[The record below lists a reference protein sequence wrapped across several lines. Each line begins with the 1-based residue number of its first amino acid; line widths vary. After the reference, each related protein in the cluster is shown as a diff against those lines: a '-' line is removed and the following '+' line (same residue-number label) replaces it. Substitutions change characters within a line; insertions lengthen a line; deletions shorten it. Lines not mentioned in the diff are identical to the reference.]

1 MRNSPLESDQILAWF
16 RLLYL
21 RLGEEFLISFL
32 RNREVLYYLLVTE
45 LIHALYSPV
54 EFSTETK
61 VDKHFAAARDRRF
74 DSRKNAVEGVID
86 KECLELGLLFVHQWP
101 QTY

>member
-1 MRNSPLESDQILAWF
+1 MRNSPNKLNTSISLPLESDQILAWF

-21 RLGEEFLISFL
+21 RLGEDFLISFL

-61 VDKHFAAARDRRF
+61 VD
-74 DSRKNAVEGVID
+74 
-86 KECLELGLLFVHQWP
+86 
-101 QTY
+101 

>member
-1 MRNSPLESDQILAWF
+1 LAWF

-21 RLGEEFLISFL
+21 RLVEESLISFL

-61 VDKHFAAARDRRF
+61 V
-74 DSRKNAVEGVID
+74 
-86 KECLELGLLFVHQWP
+86 
-101 QTY
+101 Y

>member
-1 MRNSPLESDQILAWF
+1 MRNSPNKLNTSISLPLESDQILAWF

-21 RLGEEFLISFL
+21 RLVEEFLESFL

-61 VDKHFAAARDRRF
+61 V
-74 DSRKNAVEGVID
+74 
-86 KECLELGLLFVHQWP
+86 
-101 QTY
+101 Y